1 VYSEAVDFAR
11 TLVCAHRFAVGMGLA
26 TISDA
31 NLALARKVFSLF
43 QTEDFGAVVPLLHE
57 DVEARPSLDGA
68 PVLRGREAVEGWWN
82 QFASVDAEFEVR
94 PLEFE
99 PRGDC
104 VIVRGYLRHRSGRT
118 LAESQVFWLYEIHDG
133 VITRM
138 ESHPTRASA
147 IASV

>member
-1 VYSEAVDFAR
+1 
-11 TLVCAHRFAVGMGLA
+11 MGLA
-26 TISDA
+26 TSSDA
-31 NLALARKVFSLF
+31 NVALARKVFSLF
-43 QTEDFGAVVPLLHE
+43 QTEDFSSVVQLLHE
-57 DVEARPSLDGA
+57 DVEARPSMDGA
-68 PVLRGREAVEGWWN
+68 PLLKGRDAVEGWWSR
-82 QFASVDAEFEVR
+82 FASADAEFEVR

-99 PRGDC
+99 PRDDC

-147 IASV
+147 VAAL

>member
-1 VYSEAVDFAR
+1 ME
-11 TLVCAHRFAVGMGLA
+11 LA
-26 TISDA
+26 TRSDA
-31 NLALARKVFSLF
+31 NVMLARKVFSLF
-43 QTEDFGAVVPLLHE
+43 QTEAFSAVVPLLHE
-57 DVEARPSLDGA
+57 DVQARPSINGA
-68 PVLRGREAVEGWWN
+68 PALSGRDAVEAWWN
-82 QFASVDAEFEVR
+82 RFVTAGAEFEVR

-133 VITRM
+133 LIMRM

-147 IASV
+147 LASV